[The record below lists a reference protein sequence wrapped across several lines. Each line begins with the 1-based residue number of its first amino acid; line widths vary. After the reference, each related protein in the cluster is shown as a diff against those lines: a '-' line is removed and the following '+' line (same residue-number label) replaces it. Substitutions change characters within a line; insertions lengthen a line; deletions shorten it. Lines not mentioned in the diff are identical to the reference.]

1 VAVAVL
7 TNLILIPASILLIG
21 LFEESRSRISNVT
34 RLKRAI
40 KNLKGSLFN
49 NKIKMFHQRNAFIYE
64 GYCIN
69 WSKPWWCKI
78 IAYLVAIV
86 FSFVSIF
93 FIIVKAITLG
103 NHKTTKWLITVILGI
118 IFENILITPIQAIN
132 YIYLYIIL
140 NKLIV
145 IIYLDNDWFI
155 SFKNIFMQI

>member
-64 GYCIN
+64 GYWIN
-69 WSKPWWCKI
+69 WSKPWWCRI

-86 FSFVSIF
+86 FTFVSIF

-132 YIYLYIIL
+132 YIYLY
-140 NKLIV
+140 
-145 IIYLDNDWFI
+145 
-155 SFKNIFMQI
+155 